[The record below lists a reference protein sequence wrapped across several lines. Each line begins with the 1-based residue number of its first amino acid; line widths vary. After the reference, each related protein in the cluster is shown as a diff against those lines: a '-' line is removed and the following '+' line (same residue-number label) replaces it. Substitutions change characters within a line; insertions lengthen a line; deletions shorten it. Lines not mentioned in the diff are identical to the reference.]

1 MARIAELAEAR
12 LVPRDR
18 APRPAGG
25 SSSPGAGRDL
35 FTTFP
40 TWSPELVA
48 DLVVVAE
55 ESGPVV
61 EERYLT
67 VLYLAERTDG
77 RVSP

>member
-1 MARIAELAEAR
+1 MTEHHVLPWRIDLTPEQ
-12 LVPRDR
+12 V
-18 APRPAGG
+18 G
-25 SSSPGAGRDL
+25 DL

-55 ESGPVV
+55 ECGPVV

-77 RVSP
+77 RASP